1 MSRDSTARVLGVALL
16 LCLVCAVLVSAAAV
30 GLSSR
35 QERNKVEEK
44 RKNILLAAG
53 LYDAGR
59 PIAEQFGKIHPRIVD
74 LHTGEFT
81 DAFDVTTFDSRAAAR
96 AAETRHPIPAALDL
110 AAIKA
115 RSRYMDVYLVMD
127 DGHLQQVI
135 LPVHGKGLWSTMYG
149 FVSLGADLNT
159 VNGFAFYEHGETP
172 GLGGEIDN
180 PAWKQQWP
188 GKKIYDEAGR
198 LRIEVLKGNVDP
210 DAPQAVHQVD
220 GIAGATLTARG
231 VGNLLR
237 YWLGDDGYRA
247 FLETLQ
253 REGVRE

>member
-1 MSRDSTARVLGVALL
+1 MSQDSTAKVLGAAFL

-30 GLSSR
+30 GMSDR

-59 PIAEQFGKIHPRIVD
+59 PIEEQFGKIHPRIVD
-74 LHTGEFT
+74 LQTGTFT
-81 DAFDVTTFDSRAAAR
+81 DAFNAATFDSRAAAR
-96 AAETRHPIPAALDL
+96 AAETRHPIPAELDL

-115 RSRYMDVYLVMD
+115 RSRYMDVYLVMA
-127 DGHLQQVI
+127 DGRLQQVI

-149 FVSLGADLNT
+149 FVALADDLNT
-159 VNGFAFYEHGETP
+159 INGFAFYEHGETP

-180 PAWKQQWP
+180 PAWKAQWP
-188 GKKIYDEAGR
+188 GKKIYDESGH
-198 LRIEVLKGNVDP
+198 LRIEVLKGTVDQTS
-210 DAPQAVHQVD
+210 ANAVYQVD
-220 GIAGATLTARG
+220 GLAGATLTARG

-237 YWLGDDGYRA
+237 YWLGDDGYRT

-253 REGVRE
+253 REGVNQ